1 MEKPA
6 RLEYFGT
13 LGPACADPD
22 ILTELFEAG
31 MTGVRLNLSH
41 TSLDRCGG
49 WLRSLREA
57 SSRAG
62 ARPELLID
70 LRGPELR
77 IGELAVPVRLA
88 RGERAVLGE
97 GGLRSPG

>member
-31 MTGVRLNLSH
+31 MTG
-41 TSLDRCGG
+41 
-49 WLRSLREA
+49 
-57 SSRAG
+57 G
-62 ARPELLID
+62 AAQPVAY
-70 LRGPELR
+70 
-77 IGELAVPVRLA
+77 LA
-88 RGERAVLGE
+88 
-97 GGLRSPG
+97 